1 MNEMFRLCNWLRRE
15 WANLMLSAVLVAL
28 LGNALLAAM
37 GPRDLLLL
45 RERRSELEE
54 KRAGLMLQKAELE
67 TSVQNLRSND
77 RYIEHLIRRELG
89 YARPDELVY
98 KFSGPTASPDAQKNT
113 ASETAQSKAR
123 RSVLAGLT
131 LQLLSEIGV
140 ANK

>member
-1 MNEMFRLCNWLRRE
+1 
-15 WANLMLSAVLVAL
+15 MLSAVLVGL
-28 LGNALLAAM
+28 FCNALLATM

-45 RERRSELEE
+45 RERRSELET
-54 KRAGLMLQKAELE
+54 KRAELMLQKAELE

-77 RYIEHLIRRELG
+77 RYIQHLIRRELG

-98 KFSGPTASPDAQKNT
+98 KFTSTSASSDSSGNS
-113 ASETAQSKAR
+113 ASESAKSKAR

-140 ANK
+140 VNK

>member
-1 MNEMFRLCNWLRRE
+1 MNTMSRLSNWLRRE
-15 WANLMLSAVLVAL
+15 WPNLMLATVLVVL
-28 LGNALLAAM
+28 LGNTLVAAM
-37 GPRDLLLL
+37 GPRDLLML
-45 RERRSELEE
+45 RERRSELED
-54 KRAGLMLQKAELE
+54 KRADLISQKAELE

-98 KFSGPTASPDAQKNT
+98 KFTGSNASTDSEKRTAGEAVRG
-113 ASETAQSKAR
+113 KAR

-140 ANK
+140 AN